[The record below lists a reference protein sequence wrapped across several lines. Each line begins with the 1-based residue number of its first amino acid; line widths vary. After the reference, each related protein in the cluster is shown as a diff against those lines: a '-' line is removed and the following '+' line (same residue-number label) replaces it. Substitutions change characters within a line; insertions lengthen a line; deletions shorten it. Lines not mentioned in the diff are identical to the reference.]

1 MRIGIFIVA
10 GLLSACAALP
20 EAPAPLYALPSGTVL
35 TIHQAF
41 VIPAGQRHITLQNG
55 QKVGPRDALRFVDG
69 AIQEW
74 PQLIVWEPHCRI
86 EAPGPLGAA
95 ESFSIGSRYV
105 VRQVQTY
112 VDLAQGSVG
121 DRFDLASHSTVV
133 RVADLELETLAGNP
147 LTRLRC
153 ELWGES
159 GDRGWSQ
166 QDLRS
171 ALGNVLQLEFQLD
184 SSTKSAP

>member
-20 EAPAPLYALPSGTVL
+20 EAPAPLYALPAGSVL
-35 TIHQAF
+35 TVNEAF
-41 VIPAGQRHITLQNG
+41 VIPAGHRHITLQNG
-55 QKVGPRDALRFVDG
+55 QKVGPREALRFVDG
-69 AIQEW
+69 AIQEL

-95 ESFSIGSRYV
+95 ESFSVGSRYV

-112 VDLAQGSVG
+112 FDPMQGSFA
-121 DRFDLASHSTVV
+121 DRFGLSSRSTVV

-166 QDLRS
+166 EDLRS
-171 ALGNVLQLEFQLD
+171 ALGAVFRLD
-184 SSTKSAP
+184 LPAKSVP

>member
-1 MRIGIFIVA
+1 MRLGILILA
-10 GLLSACAALP
+10 GLLGACAALP
-20 EAPAPLYALPSGTVL
+20 ETPAPLYALPAGSVL
-35 TIHQAF
+35 TVNEAF
-41 VIPAGQRHITLQNG
+41 VIPAGHRHITLQNG
-55 QKVGPRDALRFVDG
+55 QKVGPREALRFVDG
-69 AIQEW
+69 AIQEL

-95 ESFSIGSRYV
+95 ESFSSGSRYV

-112 VDLAQGSVG
+112 VDLAQGSAG
-121 DRFDLASHSTVV
+121 DRFDLSSRSTVV

-159 GDRGWSQ
+159 GDRGWTQ

-171 ALGNVLQLEFQLD
+171 ALGAVFLLD
-184 SSTKSAP
+184 LPAKSTP

>member
-1 MRIGIFIVA
+1 MRFGVFFFAV
-10 GLLSACAALP
+10 LLSACAALP
-20 EAPAPLYALPSGTVL
+20 EAPAPLYALPTGSVL
-35 TIHQAF
+35 SVNQTF
-41 VIPAGQRHITLQNG
+41 VISAGNRHLTLQNG
-55 QKVGPRDALRFVDG
+55 QKVGPRASLYFVEG
-69 AIQEW
+69 VIQEL

-112 VDLAQGSVG
+112 VDPTQGSSA
-121 DRFDLASHSTVV
+121 DRFDLSSRSTVV
-133 RVADLELETLAGNP
+133 RVADLELETLVGNP

-159 GDRGWSQ
+159 GDRGWTQ
-166 QDLRS
+166 EDLHA
-171 ALGNVLQLEFQLD
+171 ALGGVFQIDLPA
-184 SSTKSAP
+184 KFAP

>member
-1 MRIGIFIVA
+1 MRLGVLMVA
-10 GLLSACAALP
+10 GLLGACAALP

-41 VIPAGQRHITLQNG
+41 VIPAGHRHITLQNG
-55 QKVGPRDALRFVDG
+55 QRVGPREALRFVDG
-69 AIQEW
+69 AIQEL

-112 VDLAQGSVG
+112 VDPTQGSAG
-121 DRFDLASHSTVV
+121 DRFDLASRSTVV

-171 ALGNVLQLEFQLD
+171 ALGAVFRLEFQQD
-184 SSTKSAP
+184 FPTKSTP